1 MKIKVAVLA
10 LAIMFAAS
18 VLVGGVAEK
27 AYAKEVKMGYV
38 FMAKVFD
45 EYYKTKDS
53 EKVLSEKGALKEA
66 DRKKM
71 IDELKKLK
79 DEQALLSDKAK
90 AEKQTVLDLKLKA
103 LQDFDLKTRDE
114 LMKERNDM
122 LSGIMGDITKVI
134 TDYAKAEGYDLVLN
148 SDPRVML
155 YGNEGMDITATI
167 LAKLNK
173 K

>member
-1 MKIKVAVLA
+1 MKKLMVLA
-10 LAIMFAAS
+10 VAFLFTAGL
-18 VLVGGVAEK
+18 LVGGIAEK
-27 AYAKEVKMGYV
+27 AYAKDMKIGYV

-53 EKVLSEKGALKEA
+53 EKVLSEKGKAKEA

-71 IDELKKLK
+71 IDELKKMK
-79 DEQALLSDKAK
+79 DDQALLSDKAK
-90 AEKQTVLDLKLKA
+90 AEKQVAIDGKLKI
-103 LQDFDLKTRDE
+103 LQDFDMKTRDE
-114 LMKERNDM
+114 LLKERNDM
-122 LSGIMGDITKVI
+122 LSGIMADITKVI
-134 TDYAKAEGYDLVLN
+134 TDYSKAEGYDVVLN

-155 YGNEGMDITATI
+155 YGADSMDITAII

>member
-1 MKIKVAVLA
+1 MKKLMVLA
-10 LAIMFAAS
+10 VAFLFAAGL
-18 VLVGGVAEK
+18 LVGGIAEK
-27 AYAKEVKMGYV
+27 AYAKDMKIGYV

-53 EKVLSEKGALKEA
+53 EKVLSEKGKAKEA

-71 IDELKKLK
+71 IDELKKMK
-79 DEQALLSDKAK
+79 DDQALLSDKAK
-90 AEKQTVLDLKLKA
+90 AEKQVAIDGKLKI
-103 LQDFDLKTRDE
+103 LQDFDMKTRDE
-114 LMKERNDM
+114 LLKERNDM
-122 LSGIMGDITKVI
+122 LSGIMADITKVI
-134 TDYAKAEGYDLVLN
+134 TDYSKAEGYDVVLN

-155 YGNEGMDITATI
+155 YGADSMDITAII

>member
-1 MKIKVAVLA
+1 MKSRIAVLA
-10 LAIMFAAS
+10 LAIIFAAG
-18 VLVGGVAEK
+18 VLIGGVSDK
-27 AYAKEVKMGYV
+27 AYAKELKVGYV

-45 EYYKTKDS
+45 EYQKTKDA
-53 EKVLSEKGALKEA
+53 EKVLSEKGKTKEA
-66 DRKKM
+66 ERKKM
-71 IDELKKLK
+71 IDELKKMK

-90 AEKQTVLDLKLKA
+90 AEKQGALDVKVKA

-122 LSGIMGDITKVI
+122 LSSIMGDITKVI
-134 TDYAKAEGYDLVLN
+134 TDYAKAGGYDVVLN

-155 YGNEGMDITATI
+155 YGAEGMDMTAEI
-167 LAKLNK
+167 LQRLNK

>member
-1 MKIKVAVLA
+1 MKNRLVVLA
-10 LAIMFAAS
+10 FAVIFTAGIFI
-18 VLVGGVAEK
+18 GGFAEK
-27 AYAKEVKMGYV
+27 AYAKDTKIGYV
-38 FMAKVFD
+38 LMAKVFD

-53 EKVLSEKGALKEA
+53 EKILSAKGATKET

-71 IDELKKLK
+71 IDELKKIK

-90 AEKQTVLDLKLKA
+90 QDKQVVIDSKLKA
-103 LQDFDLKTRDE
+103 LQDFDMKTRDE
-114 LMKERNDM
+114 LLKERNDM
-122 LSGIMGDITKVI
+122 LGGIMSDITKVI
-134 TDYAKAEGYDLVLN
+134 TDYSKAEGYDVVLN

-155 YGNEGMDITATI
+155 YGADGMDITTTI

>member
-1 MKIKVAVLA
+1 MKKLMFLAVALV
-10 LAIMFAAS
+10 FAAG
-18 VLVGGVAEK
+18 LLIGGVAD
-27 AYAKEVKMGYV
+27 AYAKETKIGYV

-53 EKVLSEKGALKEA
+53 EKVLSEKGSVKEA
-66 DRKKM
+66 ERKKM
-71 IDELKKLK
+71 IDELKKMK

-90 AEKQTVLDLKLKA
+90 QGKQADIDTKLKA
-103 LQDFDLKTRDE
+103 LQAFDVKTRDE

-122 LSGIMGDITKVI
+122 LSGIMADITKVI
-134 TDYAKAEGYDLVLN
+134 TDYAKAEGYDVILN

-155 YGNEGMDITATI
+155 YGADGMDVTATI
-167 LAKLNK
+167 LEKLNK

>member
-1 MKIKVAVLA
+1 MKKLIVLAVAVLFVA
-10 LAIMFAAS
+10 GL
-18 VLVGGVAEK
+18 LVGGVAEK
-27 AYAKEVKMGYV
+27 AYAKEVKIGYV
-38 FMAKVFD
+38 LMAKIFD

-53 EKVLSEKGALKEA
+53 EKVLSEKGSVKEA
-66 DRKKM
+66 ERKKM
-71 IDELKKLK
+71 IDELKKMK

-90 AEKQTVLDLKLKA
+90 GEKQAAIDGKLKI

-122 LSGIMGDITKVI
+122 LSGIMADITKVI
-134 TDYAKAEGYDLVLN
+134 TDHAKAEGYDVVLN

-155 YGNEGMDITATI
+155 YGADGMDMTATI

>member
-1 MKIKVAVLA
+1 MKSKLIIAAVAVL
-10 LAIMFAAS
+10 FAAG
-18 VLVGGVAEK
+18 LFIGGVADK
-27 AYAKEVKMGYV
+27 AYAKDMKIGYV

-45 EYYKTKDS
+45 EYQKTKDS
-53 EKVLSEKGALKEA
+53 EKVLADKGKDKEA
-66 DRKKM
+66 ERKKM

-90 AEKQTVLDLKLKA
+90 AEKQTAIDAKMKT

-114 LMKERNDM
+114 LLKERNDM

-134 TDYAKAEGYDLVLN
+134 TDYAKAEGYDMIFN

-155 YGNEGMDITATI
+155 YGTEQGDITAEI
-167 LAKLNK
+167 LKRLNK

>member
-1 MKIKVAVLA
+1 
-10 LAIMFAAS
+10 
-18 VLVGGVAEK
+18 
-27 AYAKEVKMGYV
+27 
-38 FMAKVFD
+38 MAKVFD

-53 EKVLSEKGALKEA
+53 EKVLSEKGSVKEA
-66 DRKKM
+66 ERKKM

-79 DEQALLSDKAK
+79 DDQALLSDKAK
-90 AEKQTVLDLKLKA
+90 TEKQAVIDSKLKV

-114 LMKERNDM
+114 LMKQRNDL

-134 TDYAKAEGYDLVLN
+134 TDYAKAEGYDVVLN

-155 YGNEGMDITATI
+155 YGAEGMDITATI

>member
-1 MKIKVAVLA
+1 MKKLMVLAVAV
-10 LAIMFAAS
+10 IFAAG
-18 VLVGGVAEK
+18 LLIGGVAEK
-27 AYAKEVKMGYV
+27 AYAKEVKIGYV

-53 EKVLSEKGALKEA
+53 EKVLSEKGKAKEA

-90 AEKQTVLDLKLKA
+90 QEKQAAIDGKLKV
-103 LQDFDLKTRDE
+103 LQAFDMKTRDE
-114 LMKERNDM
+114 LLKERNDM

-134 TDYAKAEGYDLVLN
+134 TDYAKAEGYDVILN

-155 YGNEGMDITATI
+155 YGADGMDITATI
-167 LAKLNK
+167 LAKINK

>member
-1 MKIKVAVLA
+1 MKKLMVLA
-10 LAIMFAAS
+10 VAFMFVAG
-18 VLVGGVAEK
+18 LLIGGVAEK

-53 EKVLSEKGALKEA
+53 EKVLSEKGTAKEVE
-66 DRKKM
+66 RKKM
-71 IDELKKLK
+71 IDELKKMK

-90 AEKQTVLDLKLKA
+90 VEKQAALDIKVKA

-114 LMKERNDM
+114 LMKQRND
-122 LSGIMGDITKVI
+122 LLGGIMADINKVI
-134 TDYAKAEGYDLVLN
+134 GDYAKAEGYDVVLN

-155 YGNEGMDITATI
+155 YGADGMDITATI

>member
-1 MKIKVAVLA
+1 MKKLMVLAVAV
-10 LAIMFAAS
+10 IFAAG
-18 VLVGGVAEK
+18 LLIGGVAEK
-27 AYAKEVKMGYV
+27 AYAKEVKIGYV

-53 EKVLSEKGALKEA
+53 EKALSAKGGVKEA
-66 DRKKM
+66 ERKKM
-71 IDELKKLK
+71 IDELKKMK

-90 AEKQTVLDLKLKA
+90 QEKQVIIDSKLKV

-114 LMKERNDM
+114 LLKERNDM
-122 LSGIMGDITKVI
+122 LSGIMGDITKII
-134 TDYAKAEGYDLVLN
+134 TDYAKAESYDVVLN

-155 YGNEGMDITATI
+155 YGADGMDITATI

>member
-1 MKIKVAVLA
+1 MKKLIVLAVAVLFVA
-10 LAIMFAAS
+10 GLLI
-18 VLVGGVAEK
+18 GGFAEK
-27 AYAKEVKMGYV
+27 AYAKEAKIGYV

-53 EKVLSEKGALKEA
+53 EKVLSEKGAVKEA
-66 DRKKM
+66 ERKKM
-71 IDELKKLK
+71 IDELKKMK

-90 AEKQTVLDLKLKA
+90 AEKQTVLDSKIKV
-103 LQDFDLKTRDE
+103 LQEFDIKTRDD
-114 LMKERNDM
+114 LMKQRNDL

-134 TDYAKAEGYDLVLN
+134 TDYAKAEGYDVVLN

-155 YGNEGMDITATI
+155 YGAEGMDITATI

>member
-1 MKIKVAVLA
+1 MKKLIVSA
-10 LAIMFAAS
+10 LAIIFAAS
-18 VLVGGVAEK
+18 VLIGGVVEK
-27 AYAKEVKMGYV
+27 AYAKEVKIGYV
-38 FMAKVFD
+38 LMAKVFD

-53 EKVLSEKGALKEA
+53 EKVLSEKGTIKEA
-66 DRKKM
+66 ERKKM
-71 IDELKKLK
+71 IDELKKMK

-90 AEKQTVLDLKLKA
+90 AEKQVVIDSKMKI

-114 LMKERNDM
+114 LLKQRNDL
-122 LSGIMGDITKVI
+122 LSGIMADITKII
-134 TDYAKAEGYDLVLN
+134 TDYAKAEDYDVVLN

-155 YGNEGMDITATI
+155 YGAEGMDITATI

>member
-1 MKIKVAVLA
+1 MKRVAVLA
-10 LAIMFAAS
+10 LAVIFAFGILA
-18 VLVGGVAEK
+18 GGFAEK
-27 AYAKEVKMGYV
+27 AYAKELKMGYV

-53 EKVLSEKGALKEA
+53 EKVLSEKGNVKEA
-66 DRKKM
+66 ERKKM
-71 IDELKKLK
+71 IDELKKMK
-79 DEQALLSDKAK
+79 DEQSLLSDKGK
-90 AEKQTVLDLKLKA
+90 AEKQTAIEAKLKI
-103 LQDFDLKTRDE
+103 LQDFDMKTRDE
-114 LMKERNDM
+114 LLKERNDM

-134 TDYAKAEGYDLVLN
+134 TDYAKAEGYDMVLN

-155 YGNEGMDITATI
+155 YGNDGMDITATI

>member
-1 MKIKVAVLA
+1 MKKLMVLA
-10 LAIMFAAS
+10 VAFVFVAS
-18 VLVGGVAEK
+18 LLIGGAAEK
-27 AYAKEVKMGYV
+27 AYAKDVKMGYV

-53 EKVLSEKGALKEA
+53 EKVLSEKGSVKEA
-66 DRKKM
+66 ERKKM

-90 AEKQTVLDLKLKA
+90 AEKQTAIDAKMKT

-114 LMKERNDM
+114 LLKERNDM

-134 TDYAKAEGYDLVLN
+134 TDYAKAEGYDVVLN

-155 YGNEGMDITATI
+155 YGADGMDITATI

>member
-1 MKIKVAVLA
+1 MGKRIAVLV
-10 LAIMFAAS
+10 LAVIFA
-18 VLVGGVAEK
+18 VGILVGGFAEK

-45 EYYKTKDS
+45 EYYKTTDS
-53 EKVLSEKGALKEA
+53 EKVLSEKGTVKEA
-66 DRKKM
+66 ERKKM
-71 IDELKKLK
+71 IDELKKMK
-79 DEQALLSDKAK
+79 DEQSLLSDKAK
-90 AEKQTVLDLKLKA
+90 QEKQAAIDSNLKVL
-103 LQDFDLKTRDE
+103 QSFDLKTRDE
-114 LMKERNDM
+114 LLKERNDM

-134 TDYAKAEGYDLVLN
+134 TDYAKAEGYDVVLN

-155 YGNEGMDITATI
+155 YGVDGMDITATI

>member
-1 MKIKVAVLA
+1 MRKLIVLTVAVLFVA
-10 LAIMFAAS
+10 GL
-18 VLVGGVAEK
+18 LVGGVAEK
-27 AYAKEVKMGYV
+27 AYAKESKIGYV
-38 FMAKVFD
+38 LMAKVFD

-71 IDELKKLK
+71 IDELKKMK

-90 AEKQTVLDLKLKA
+90 AEKQVVLDSKLKA

-114 LMKERNDM
+114 LMKQRNDL
-122 LSGIMGDITKVI
+122 LSGIMADITKVI
-134 TDYAKAEGYDLVLN
+134 TDYAKAEGYDVVLN

-155 YGNEGMDITATI
+155 YGAEGMDITTTI
-167 LAKLNK
+167 LTKLNK

>member
-1 MKIKVAVLA
+1 MKKLVVLAVAV
-10 LAIMFAAS
+10 IFAAGI
-18 VLVGGVAEK
+18 LLGGFAEK
-27 AYAKEVKMGYV
+27 AYAKDSKIGYV

-53 EKVLSEKGALKEA
+53 EKVLSEKGAVKEA
-66 DRKKM
+66 ERKKM
-71 IDELKKLK
+71 IDELKKMK

-90 AEKQTVLDLKLKA
+90 QGKQTVIDSKVKV
-103 LQDFDLKTRDE
+103 LQDFDMKTRDE
-114 LMKERNDM
+114 LLKERNDM
-122 LSGIMGDITKVI
+122 LSGIMSDITKVI
-134 TDYAKAEGYDLVLN
+134 TDYAKTEGYDVVLN

-155 YGNEGMDITATI
+155 YGAEGMDITATI